1 MFQCIVYD
9 FSNVHGINCRQQAKL
24 FEERMANV
32 FTGVDG
38 APSGDQINLTF
49 QKMAEAAAKAVQG
62 IDETAPLPTEP
73 QLADSLTEAL
83 KSLKEGSGLLQ
94 EPLPVE
100 GLSGMFSGLNF
111 DDVRSI
117 FKYALNRACLRIQ
130 ISLHFFRKLE
140 RIHFC
145 P

>member
-1 MFQCIVYD
+1 
-9 FSNVHGINCRQQAKL
+9 
-24 FEERMANV
+24 MANV

-111 DDVRSI
+111 DDVRLIFSNMHSI
-117 FKYALNRACLRIQ
+117 EHAWEFKC
-130 ISLHFFRKLE
+130 
-140 RIHFC
+140 C
-145 P
+145 